1 MAELAEA
8 ASPPTTPS
16 EESTNVT
23 TRRYAYTIGPS
34 SKPDGTL
41 CLVVHKFDMDDY
53 NVVEFVKELKG
64 GVDSV
69 HNFERLK
76 LAIVDLKLNHFKG

>member
-1 MAELAEA
+1 MAES
-8 ASPPTTPS
+8 SPSKQS

-23 TRRYAYTIGPS
+23 SRRYAYTIGPS

-53 NVVEFVKELKG
+53 NVCEFVKELKG

-76 LAIVDLKLNHFKG
+76 LAIVNDLKLNHFKG